1 MEQNSKT
8 TSLARVQTHLAAEC
22 FNKLF
27 IGGKFV
33 DPVDGEKFPTFY
45 PATGELLH
53 EFPRGRAN
61 DVEAAIAAAET
72 AWAEGTWANTAAAE
86 RAEIVARMAQ
96 GIEDNLEMLAEIEAA
111 DVGKPFRQAAMAIG
125 GGAAEG
131 KYWCSLGA
139 VLDAEQNT
147 PVNSG
152 GGKGGVPP
160 AEWDVVYR
168 RDPIGVIGLISA
180 WNYPLN
186 VAFRKVAPALV
197 AGNCAILKPSEIA
210 GLSCMFIGKLAQ
222 DAGIP
227 AGVFSVVTGDRD
239 AGAALAS
246 SPSVSMISFTG
257 SSLTGSKIMEAC
269 APKLSQCALELG
281 GKSALVVFEDTD
293 LDRAVETTMKGF
305 LTNGGQIC
313 TAHTRLVVQKGLEAP
328 LLDRLKEELEKLPY
342 SNDPITEK
350 DRGDRAWE
358 AGKTDVVQPVVC
370 ESQHKKVLG
379 FLDEAKAAGVEVLTG
394 GSVPDDAGVGTEGGY
409 YIQPTVLT
417 DVPRDSDV
425 WQKEIFGPVL
435 SVRSFSTEQEA
446 VLEANSTAFGL
457 ASTVMSSD
465 PAKAMRV
472 ANRIRAGAVY
482 ATSTGE
488 GLLAEHPAVSRG
500 GFGCSGV
507 GRELGIGGLHEYTE
521 LKSVNYTGFSLADA
535 NEQRAG

>member
-1 MEQNSKT
+1 
-8 TSLARVQTHLAAEC
+8 
-22 FNKLF
+22 
-27 IGGKFV
+27 
-33 DPVDGEKFPTFY
+33 
-45 PATGELLH
+45 
-53 EFPRGRAN
+53 
-61 DVEAAIAAAET
+61 
-72 AWAEGTWANTAAAE
+72 
-86 RAEIVARMAQ
+86 
-96 GIEDNLEMLAEIEAA
+96 
-111 DVGKPFRQAAMAIG
+111 
-125 GGAAEG
+125 
-131 KYWCSLGA
+131 
-139 VLDAEQNT
+139 
-147 PVNSG
+147 
-152 GGKGGVPP
+152 
-160 AEWDVVYR
+160 
-168 RDPIGVIGLISA
+168 
-180 WNYPLN
+180 
-186 VAFRKVAPALV
+186 
-197 AGNCAILKPSEIA
+197 
-210 GLSCMFIGKLAQ
+210 
-222 DAGIP
+222 
-227 AGVFSVVTGDRD
+227 
-239 AGAALAS
+239 
-246 SPSVSMISFTG
+246 
-257 SSLTGSKIMEAC
+257 MEAC

-281 GKSALVVFEDTD
+281 GKSALVVFDDTD

-342 SNDPITEK
+342 CNDPISEK
-350 DRGDRAWE
+350 DHGDRAWE
-358 AGKTDVVQPVVC
+358 AGMTDVVQPVVC

-394 GSVPDDAGVGTEGGY
+394 GSVPDDAGAGTEGGY

-417 DVPRDSDV
+417 GVPRDSDV

-521 LKSVNYTGFSLADA
+521 LKSVNYTGFSLAEA
-535 NEQRAG
+535 NEQHAG

>member
-1 MEQNSKT
+1 MNLNT
-8 TSLARVQTHLAAEC
+8 NTMSLAKVQTHLAAEC
-22 FNKLF
+22 FNKLY
-27 IGGKFV
+27 IGGQFV
-33 DPVDGEKFPTFY
+33 DPIDGEKFPTYY

-53 EFPRGRAN
+53 EFPRGKAN
-61 DVEAAIAAAET
+61 DVEAAIAAAEA
-72 AWAEGTWANTAAAE
+72 AWAEGTWAGMAAAE
-86 RAEIVARMAQ
+86 RAEIVAKMAQ
-96 GIEDNLEMLAEIEAA
+96 GIKDNIEMLAEIEAA
-111 DVGKPFRQAAMAIG
+111 DVGKPFRQAAMTL
-125 GGAAEG
+125 GGAAGEG

-139 VLDAEQNT
+139 VLDAEQNA

-180 WNYPLN
+180 WNYPMN

-222 DAGIP
+222 DAGLP

-257 SSLTGSKIMEAC
+257 SSLTGSKIMEVC

-281 GKSALVVFEDTD
+281 GKSALVVFDDTD

-313 TAHTRLVVQKGLEAP
+313 TAHTRLVVQEGLKAP
-328 LLDRLKEELEKLPY
+328 LLDKLKEELEKLPFC
-342 SNDPITEK
+342 NDPITEK

-358 AGKTDVVQPVVC
+358 AGMTDVVQPVVC
-370 ESQHKKVLG
+370 ESQHKKILG
-379 FLDEAKAAGVEVLTG
+379 FLEEAKADGVEVLTG
-394 GSVPDDAGVGTEGGY
+394 GSVPDAATVGNSGGY
-409 YIQPTVLT
+409 FIQPTVLT
-417 DVPRDSDV
+417 NVARDADV
-425 WQKEIFGPVL
+425 WQKEVFGPVL

-446 VLEANSTAFGL
+446 VHEANSTAFGL

-488 GLLAEHPAVSRG
+488 GILAEHPAVSRG

-535 NEQRAG
+535 KK

>member
-1 MEQNSKT
+1 MSQITDS
-8 TSLARVQTHLAAEC
+8 TSLAKVRNHLRAEC
-22 FNKLF
+22 FNKLY
-27 IGGKFV
+27 IGGRFV
-33 DPVDGEKFPTFY
+33 GPIDGEKYPTYY

-53 EFPRGRAN
+53 EFPRGKAN
-61 DVEAAIAAAET
+61 DVEAAIAAAEA
-72 AWAEGTWANTAAAE
+72 AWAEGTWARTAAVE
-86 RAEIVARMAQ
+86 RAAIVAKMAQ
-96 GIEDNLEMLAEIEAA
+96 GIEDNVEMLAEIEAA
-111 DVGKPFRQAAMAIG
+111 DVGKPFRQAAMTLG
-125 GGAAEG
+125 GAAAEG

-139 VLDAEQNT
+139 VLDEAQDV
-147 PVNSG
+147 PVSAG
-152 GGKGGVPP
+152 GGEGGVPP

-222 DAGIP
+222 DAGLP
-227 AGVFSVVTGDRD
+227 AGVLSVVAGDRD

-246 SPSVSMISFTG
+246 SPAVSMISFTG
-257 SSLTGSKIMEAC
+257 SSFTGSKIMEAC

-281 GKSALVVFEDTD
+281 GKSALVVFDDAD

-313 TAHTRLVVQKGLEAP
+313 TAHTRLVVQEGLKAP
-328 LLDRLKEELEKLPY
+328 LLDKLKAELEKLPY
-342 SNDPITEK
+342 CSDPISEK

-358 AGKTDVVQPVVC
+358 AGMTDVVQPVVC
-370 ESQHKKVLG
+370 ESQHVKILG
-379 FLDEAKAAGVEVLTG
+379 FLEDAKAAGVEVITG
-394 GSVPDDAGVGTEGGY
+394 GGVPDAAKVGHEGGY

-417 DVPRDSDV
+417 NVARDADV
-425 WQKEIFGPVL
+425 WQKEVFGPVL
-435 SVRSFSTEQEA
+435 SVRTFSTEQEA
-446 VLEANSTAFGL
+446 VIEANSTAFGL

-465 PAKAMRV
+465 PIKARRV
-472 ANRIRAGAVY
+472 ANGIRAGAVY

-500 GFGCSGV
+500 GFGCSGI

-521 LKSVNYTGFSLADA
+521 LKSVNYTGFSIADA
-535 NEQRAG
+535 KERATG

>member
-1 MEQNSKT
+1 MNPNPNT
-8 TSLARVQTHLAAEC
+8 ASLDKVKSHLQAEC

-27 IGGKFV
+27 IGGQFV
-33 DPVDGEKFPTFY
+33 DPKAGETFPTNY

-53 EFPRGRAN
+53 EFPRGRAE
-61 DVEAAIAAAET
+61 DVEAAIAAAVA
-72 AWAEGTWANTAAAE
+72 AWAEGTWAGMAAAD

-96 GIEDNLEMLAEIEAA
+96 GIEDNVEMLAEIEAA
-111 DVGKPFRQAAMAIG
+111 DVGKPFRQAAMTLG
-125 GGAAEG
+125 GAAAEG

-139 VLDAEQNT
+139 VLDAEQEV
-147 PVNSG
+147 PVSAS

-160 AEWDVVYR
+160 ADWDVVYR

-180 WNYPLN
+180 WNYPMN

-210 GLSCMFIGKLAQ
+210 GLSCMFIGQLAQ
-222 DAGIP
+222 DAGLP
-227 AGVFSVVTGDRD
+227 AGVLGVVTGDRD
-239 AGAALAS
+239 AGAALAA
-246 SPSVSMISFTG
+246 SPAVSMISFTG
-257 SSLTGSKIMEAC
+257 SSFTGSKIMEAC

-281 GKSALVVFEDTD
+281 GKSALVVFDDTD

-313 TAHTRLVVQKGLEAP
+313 TAHTRLVVQKELEGP
-328 LLDRLKEELEKLPY
+328 LIDRLKAELKKLSY
-342 SNDPITEK
+342 CEDPISEK

-358 AGKTDVVQPVVC
+358 KGMTDVVQPVVC
-370 ESQHKKVLG
+370 ESQHQKILG
-379 FLDEAKAAGVEVLTG
+379 FLDQAKAAGVEVVTG
-394 GSVPDDAGVGTEGGY
+394 GGAPDAATVGHAGGY

-417 DVPRDSDV
+417 NVARDADV
-425 WQKEIFGPVL
+425 WQKEVFGPVL
-435 SVRSFSTEQEA
+435 AVRSFETEQEA
-446 VLEANSTAFGL
+446 VLEANSTPFGL

-465 PAKAMRV
+465 PAKARRV

-500 GFGCSGV
+500 GFGCSGI

-521 LKSVNYTGFSLADA
+521 LKSVNYTGFSLGDA
-535 NEQRAG
+535 KEQSAA